1 MDIKR
6 LDRFS
11 SVMSRF
17 VLWWK
22 DYFNV
27 LVLSFTRISRDN
39 VSIMA
44 SGMVYS
50 TLIALVPAVTFL
62 FAFFSM
68 FGVLQPFIDLLT
80 HFLVETLGI
89 EDGAS
94 LIKMLE
100 LYTVNAMSLGVVGLV
115 SFIFTSI
122 LLINKIYTVMN
133 RIFRT
138 QPRSGT
144 LKRFVTFLTFLIVS
158 AFIIV
163 LLIAANSKLSAWAE
177 ITLSNNEYL
186 IENNTHWESFLVI
199 LSVWGVLFAM
209 IKFLPNAKIRF
220 RSASVGAT
228 TGCLS
233 VMIASEVFKY
243 VIKSTVSYSVIYGSL
258 ASILFVL
265 LFFYIIWY
273 VVMVSSEITY
283 VHQFRPDRGQLKGRP
298 ESPLSQI
305 TEGINLLLLVS
316 DRYRSGKGAT
326 GEKELTRKL
335 AIPTSKLY
343 GYINCLEDGG
353 LLLPV
358 NAQRSSFVP
367 ALPLDKIMVRDV
379 VAILYGSFRKDK
391 DDVVTMGEAVAIE
404 LEEKGIKGFDN
415 LNVENLLERL

>member
-1 MDIKR
+1 MDEKK
-6 LDRFS
+6 LERFS
-11 SVMSRF
+11 GVLGRF
-17 VLWWK
+17 TAWWK
-22 DYFNV
+22 DYVNV
-27 LVLSFTRISRDN
+27 LVLSFTRIARDN
-39 VSIMA
+39 VNIMA

-50 TLIALVPAVTFL
+50 TLIALVPAITFL

-94 LIKMLE
+94 LVKMLE
-100 LYTVNAMSLGVVGLV
+100 FYTVNAMSLGVAGLV
-115 SFIFTSI
+115 SFIITSI
-122 LLINKIYTVMN
+122 LLINKIYMVMN

-177 ITLSNNEYL
+177 STLADNDNL
-186 IENNTHWESFLVI
+186 LKQHTGWESFLVI
-199 LSVWGVLFAM
+199 LSVWAVLWAM

-220 RSASVGAT
+220 RSAAVGAT
-228 TGCLS
+228 TGCVS
-233 VMIASEVFKY
+233 VLIASEIFQY

-265 LFFYIIWY
+265 LYFYIVWY
-273 VVMVSSEITY
+273 IVMVSSEITY

-305 TEGINLLLLVS
+305 TEGMNLLLIVAE
-316 DRYRSGKGAT
+316 RYRSGKGAT

-335 AIPTSKLY
+335 AVPTSKLY

-353 LLLPV
+353 FLLAV
-358 NAQRSSFVP
+358 NAQRSAFVP
-367 ALPLDKIMVRDV
+367 ALPLDRILVRDV
-379 VAILYGSFRKDK
+379 VSLLYGSLKKDK
-391 DDVVTMGEAVAIE
+391 DDVVTLGEAVAVE
-404 LEEKGIKGFDN
+404 LEDKGIRGFEN
-415 LNVENLLERL
+415 INIENLLERL